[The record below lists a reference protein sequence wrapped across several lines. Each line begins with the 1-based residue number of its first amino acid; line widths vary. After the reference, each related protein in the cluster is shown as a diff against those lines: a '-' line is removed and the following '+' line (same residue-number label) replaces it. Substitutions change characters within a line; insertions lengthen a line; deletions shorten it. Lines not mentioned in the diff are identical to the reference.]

1 MKKLYTVLFVV
12 AMSLLVSCD
21 RENSDGISNEMAIK
35 MSVSVDKTKAILT
48 TDNIINTSIGVFG
61 YKEQISNQSNKY
73 LVFDN
78 EKLSFESDSWIY
90 SPVRY
95 WDTQTAYSFIAYAPY
110 QENSDNVLVNDFEGI
125 TISGI
130 PQWQDA
136 DDAESK
142 DYVVALTDSAATNYI
157 NNGGVD
163 LKFHHILANL
173 QISAYYEGDD
183 ADFVITGL
191 VVGADTCKVPSND
204 EMRSYTQQFGAT
216 RADGI
221 FDDVELDAVSV
232 ALLSDD
238 YAVSETQENVA
249 DILIA
254 PFDAGANLPLLV
266 NYTEDGVAK
275 SAIVNTGISAFKG
288 DAVYTINLKFVKNQ
302 EPLGPFGPGIIQAP
316 VSGYAYSI
324 TDGSRTK
331 ILAFDYNGGTPFV
344 KTVASNHHEGILWMS
359 SDDINDDNPDKLSIN
374 YDIDGTNSI
383 SYYLTCDE
391 DGQLMVTDNPDE
403 ACSFKSSDPN
413 LPGFSMS
420 CYDKDGVLK
429 GRIVWNSEKQIFEV
443 LSVLNFTGSIQESR
457 CWRTSNIIE
466 CHVTDGFAGPVIY
479 VNNSSSFSGF
489 NVYTQ
494 ELSPGG
500 RLDFDVVAS
509 RMDFQYFFDGNMT
522 RFFFEGC
529 TENMYQQVPDQVYT
543 NWNWSLEGADGYAEI
558 DNNGTINYYNQAPA
572 DIVIVVTVR
581 GIAAYNPLTYIE
593 GYYRLK
599 LKAAN

>member
-1 MKKLYTVLFVV
+1 MTKLYTVLFVM

-21 RENSDGISNEMAIK
+21 RENADDISNEMAIR
-35 MSVSVDKTKAILT
+35 MSVSVDKTKTILT

-61 YKEQISNQSNKY
+61 YKEQISNQSNKF
-73 LVFDN
+73 LVFNN
-78 EKLSFESDSWIY
+78 EKLSFESDSWVYDPI
-90 SPVRY
+90 RY

-110 QENSDNVLVNDFEGI
+110 QENSNNLVVNDFEGI

-173 QISAYYEGDD
+173 KITAYKEGDAAFEIHSISIGD
-183 ADFVITGL
+183 NIDNQR
-191 VVGADTCKVPSND
+191 VPS
-204 EMRSYTQQFGAT
+204 EGTLRSYVQNFNAE
-216 RADGI
+216 RADGE
-221 FDDVELDAVSV
+221 FSEVELSGNPVSLFAGNMAVEQAANVV
-232 ALLSDD
+232 ANLL
-238 YAVSETQENVA
+238 V
-249 DILIA
+249 A
-254 PFDAGANLPLLV
+254 PFTAGADLPLTIT
-266 NYTEDGVAK
+266 YTENGAEK
-275 SAIVNTGISAFKG
+275 SATINSGITEFIS
-288 DAVYTINLKFVKNQ
+288 DAVYNVTLKFIDNQ

-316 VSGYAYSI
+316 VSEYAYSI

-359 SDDINDDNPDKLSIN
+359 SDDINDDTPDKFSIN
-374 YDIDGTNSI
+374 YDIDGTNTV

-391 DGQLMVTDNPDE
+391 DGQLLVTDNPDE
-403 ACSFKSSDPN
+403 ACSFKTSDPN

-429 GRIVWNSEKQIFEV
+429 GRIVWNSEKQKFEV
-443 LSVLNFTGSIQESR
+443 SSVLNFTGSIQESR

-466 CHVTDGFAGPVIY
+466 CHVTDRFAGPVIY
-479 VNNSSSFSGF
+479 VNNNSSFSGF

-572 DIVIVVTVR
+572 DIIIVVTVR
-581 GIAAYNPLTYIE
+581 GIAEYNPVRYIE
-593 GYYRLK
+593 GYFRLK
-599 LKAAN
+599 LKG

>member
-1 MKKLYTVLFVV
+1 
-12 AMSLLVSCD
+12 
-21 RENSDGISNEMAIK
+21 MAID
-35 MSVSVDKTKAILT
+35 VSVQLPQTKSITRSISDLQATAIG
-48 TDNIINTSIGVFG
+48 IYG
-61 YKEQISNQSNKY
+61 YKEQISDTENRFM
-73 LVFDN
+73 VFDN
-78 EKLSFESDSWIY
+78 QKLEYTQYSWSY

-95 WDTQTAYSFIAYAPY
+95 WDTQTRYSFIAYAPY
-110 QENSDNVLVNDFEGI
+110 NDNVTIDGFSGI
-125 TISGI
+125 SIDDI
-130 PQWQDA
+130 PQWQNANSEDA
-136 DDAESK
+136 K
-142 DYVVALTDSAATNYI
+142 DYIVALTDSTATDYIAA
-157 NNGGVD
+157 NGVA

-173 QISAYYEGDD
+173 QISAFKDGDS
-183 ADFVITGL
+183 DFVITGISI
-191 VVGADTCKVPSND
+191 GTKDCNVPSAD
-204 EMRSYTQQFGAT
+204 ARRTFTQSFLHEVQTGSEVAEARFSHIELNSMSVMLLNNSVEISAT
-216 RADGI
+216 QA
-221 FDDVELDAVSV
+221 EV
-232 ALLSDD
+232 ANLL
-238 YAVSETQENVA
+238 V
-249 DILIA
+249 A
-254 PFDAGANLPLLV
+254 PFDAGSDIPLV
-266 NYTEDGVAK
+266 VTYTENGVEK
-275 SAIVNTGISAFKG
+275 SATINSGITEFIS
-288 DAVYTINLKFVKNQ
+288 DAVYNVTLKFIDNQ
-302 EPLGPFGPGIIQAP
+302 EPLGPFGPGIIHAP
-316 VSGYAYSI
+316 VSEYAYSI

-359 SDDINDDNPDKLSIN
+359 SDDINDDNPDKFSIN
-374 YDIDGTNSI
+374 YDIDGTNTV

-403 ACSFKSSDPN
+403 ACSFKSSNPN

-443 LSVLNFTGSIQESR
+443 SSVLNFTGSIQESR

-572 DIVIVVTVR
+572 DIIIVVTVR
-581 GIAAYNPLTYIE
+581 GIAEYNPVRYIE
-593 GYYRLK
+593 GYFRLK
-599 LKAAN
+599 LKG